1 MLKFS
6 VVLCTISALTTT
18 VCAHDGRRL
27 EIKVVDNQLVAHG
40 YVSNGVDD
48 GGGLVR
54 PYYNTIH
61 GHWTFDPTPGVVAAS
76 ADLPGFDLFD
86 SGALAGHSLE
96 LTVVGATK

>member
-1 MLKFS
+1 MKKFVAVS
-6 VVLCTISALTTT
+6 CILGALTTT

-27 EIKVVDNQLVAHG
+27 EIKVVDNQLVAQG

-61 GHWTFDPTPGVVAAS
+61 GHWAFG
-76 ADLPGFDLFD
+76 LPSWRGAHGRPFRRNGRGRGRPSGF
-86 SGALAGHSLE
+86 HRR
-96 LTVVGATK
+96 